1 MVMVMISKR
10 IVMFDEGDD
19 AEDESDDQDEDDN
32 EKKGDYDDGSL
43 W

>member
-1 MVMVMISKR
+1 MVVIRKR

-43 W
+43 